1 MLQVLDRFVYLC
13 LVLTVVTHQLRSAAF
28 RCVVCQVRLFGPK
41 VAVAAASHLL
51 DDPRPR
57 RQQVTT
63 GMWWISPHR
72 PHLIVSGLVSHILH
86 VWYIYLH
93 DWVII
98 RANVGK
104 YTIHGAYGQWNSSPA
119 LIFSIEAVR
128 APKELTRT

>member
-1 MLQVLDRFVYLC
+1 MEKPVLC
-13 LVLTVVTHQLRSAAF
+13 
-28 RCVVCQVRLFGPK
+28 GPG
-41 VAVAAASHLL
+41 ATMS
-51 DDPRPR
+51 
-57 RQQVTT
+57 
-63 GMWWISPHR
+63 
-72 PHLIVSGLVSHILH
+72 LIFAGNGTQNSNPICSMYIH